1 MFSGGIWAFH
11 FGYDNNAYPS
21 MERAAQLIQN
31 TGEPLILLCSQP
43 QLRLTQLYRW
53 DVHYSVYQMLATI
66 QLYRDSLCERER
78 VALLC

>member
-31 TGEPLILLCSQP
+31 TGELL
-43 QLRLTQLYRW
+43 
-53 DVHYSVYQMLATI
+53 TI
-66 QLYRDSLCERER
+66 ANPIPTFRT
-78 VALLC
+78 VIFMFVGV

>member
-31 TGEPLILLCSQP
+31 TGEYV
-43 QLRLTQLYRW
+43 RLVNDLHKT
-53 DVHYSVYQMLATI
+53 VYN
-66 QLYRDSLCERER
+66 
-78 VALLC
+78 V